1 MLALWLHKISKP
13 KLNNKKKTFCA
24 NWHVKR
30 HFFFNCPHTVFH
42 STIKIGYINT
52 KLEFILKYPKIGEVK
67 IKCLYLIQLEK
78 YLSIKDVNNAYF
90 CFRKHNR
97 SFHSVCQ
104 ATRNIDKQVCTRKT
118 LDYSRCVSNN
128 R

>member
-1 MLALWLHKISKP
+1 MSRDI
-13 KLNNKKKTFCA
+13 
-24 NWHVKR
+24 
-30 HFFFNCPHTVFH
+30 FFNCPHTVFH

-118 LDYSRCVSNN
+118 LANDVRFVLSAPTDPGLPYQ
-128 R
+128 